1 MQYSSA
7 LILLVLATLLPAQE
21 IQVSRQNK
29 TIAVTAE
36 ESVAADPEV
45 AVVMI
50 GYHSYGQTQDAA
62 LQDNLRISSQIV
74 HALLDA
80 QIPKESIETK
90 RLEMNLVDPEEKWA
104 PEMKKDRQFE
114 ARQSWAIRVPAAQAG
129 ALVDVATQAGVN
141 EIQGVSWNV
150 VDPAALQARA
160 SGAALAKA
168 HTISDQMAKGLGAKL
183 GDLIYASNQAP
194 AGQDRLEGF
203 WKRADSAVTVLKS
216 GTERPKAQIFPEK
229 VKTTATVYAVFAI
242 E

>member
-1 MQYSSA
+1 M
-7 LILLVLATLLPAQE
+7 L
-21 IQVSRQNK
+21 
-29 TIAVTAE
+29 
-36 ESVAADPEV
+36 
-45 AVVMI
+45 
-50 GYHSYGQTQDAA
+50 
-62 LQDNLRISSQIV
+62 
-74 HALLDA
+74 
-80 QIPKESIETK
+80 
-90 RLEMNLVDPEEKWA
+90 
-104 PEMKKDRQFE
+104 
-114 ARQSWAIRVPAAQAG
+114 
-129 ALVDVATQAGVN
+129 
-141 EIQGVSWNV
+141 
-150 VDPAALQARA
+150 DPAALQARA